1 MKIIKRPDANWTKAL
16 SCSKCSSQL
25 EADIGDLRK
34 KFNKGYDDHREPCY
48 EYWSY
53 HVVCPV
59 CSHLISIPEKEINYA
74 VQQKAVTV

>member
-1 MKIIKRPDANWTKAL
+1 MKIIKRPDEKWSKVL
-16 SCSKCSSQL
+16 SCSRCSSQL
-25 EADIGDLRK
+25 EADITDLRK
-34 KFNKGYDDHREPCY
+34 KFNKGYDDPREHSPD
-48 EYWSY
+48 YWSY